1 MDSEKNKKSVSD
13 LTISFVEE
21 NPTVKSCLKKG
32 FINYSA
38 LARKIADSNE
48 IKNNSS
54 FDAIVVALRRYK
66 QKIDNKID
74 FEKSILSIL
83 SNSETSIKNKIVV
96 FIMDKNA
103 PAPSIDELQ
112 NKIKKEFGTFYLI
125 EGTSTYTIITQDK
138 YSELVN
144 TKFKNYL
151 LKKKNS
157 LSMITI
163 NSSPEI
169 EKTTGVLAFLSSL
182 LAENGINI
190 HEVIS
195 CWTDTI
201 FVIDSK
207 DLNKAI
213 GLFEF

>member
-1 MDSEKNKKSVSD
+1 MNNEKDKMSISD

-66 QKIDNKID
+66 QKLDNKID
-74 FEKSILSIL
+74 FEKSILSLL
-83 SNSETSIKNKIVV
+83 SKSDTSIKNKIVV
-96 FIMDKNA
+96 FVIEKNT
-103 PAPSIDELQ
+103 SLSQLDEIQ
-112 NKIKKEFGTFYLI
+112 NQIKKGSGAFYLI
-125 EGTSTYTIITQDK
+125 EGTATYTLITQEK
-138 YSELVN
+138 YLELIN
-144 TKFKNYL
+144 TKLKHFI
-151 LKKKNS
+151 LKKKSDLN
-157 LSMITI
+157 MVII

-169 EKTTGVLAFLSSL
+169 ENTTGVLAFLTSL
-182 LAENGINI
+182 LSENGINI
-190 HEVIS
+190 HEIIS

-201 FVIDSK
+201 FIIDSK
-207 DLNKAI
+207 DISKAI
-213 GLFEF
+213 DLLKF